1 MPVMKQEYSLW
12 DILTSLLFP
21 QKFILLSLTFLPRTI
36 LSQPSLLLPWN
47 LPLLKSL
54 WFTRFWSF
62 VGPQVRENS
71 SALVIPLLSGHISR
85 GITHPSPIHPPL
97 SGTVLEIGPGSGMWL
112 PTLSQIPS
120 ITKIYGVE
128 PNEGNAASLR
138 QTVKTAGLE
147 GRYNVIPVGI
157 EDLEAVA
164 HIEKGS
170 VDSVMTVMCL
180 CSIPEPQKNIKMLYE
195 YLKPD
200 GKWYVYEHVKTFDG
214 ELPGQGE
221 SWEPKQPKWLGW
233 YQSFMNIFWPH
244 FVGGCEMC
252 RDTSKYLL
260 QDAGPWQEV
269 DLAQPANSPWFQTM
283 PHIIGVL
290 TK

>member
-157 EDLEAVA
+157 EDLEVVE

-221 SWEPKQPKWLGW
+221 PWEPKQPKWLGW
-233 YQSFMNIFWPH
+233 YQCMSSFFCLTII
-244 FVGGCEMC
+244 
-252 RDTSKYLL
+252 SK
-260 QDAGPWQEV
+260 A
-269 DLAQPANSPWFQTM
+269 S
-283 PHIIGVL
+283 L
-290 TK
+290 TLR